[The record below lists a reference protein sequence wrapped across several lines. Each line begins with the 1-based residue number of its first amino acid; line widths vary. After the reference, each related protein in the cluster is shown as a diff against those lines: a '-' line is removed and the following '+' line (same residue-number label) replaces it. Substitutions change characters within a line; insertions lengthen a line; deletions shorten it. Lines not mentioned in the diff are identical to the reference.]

1 MYHVIT
7 SCRLLKSLFLVPVA
21 LEDTSLQLCQ
31 MTTIL
36 ISTILNLAQVGSDPL
51 LVNHFVV
58 VFKGSSLTLITRK
71 LKYAF
76 SSLPLDQSLLFLAQ
90 CEPHEHIK
98 SAALPD
104 EIDKIHCEVD
114 LSLAKSSYA
123 PLVAADRIGVAQSQR
138 IDDFLKN

>member
-51 LVNHFVV
+51 LVNHF

-138 IDDFLKN
+138 IDDFL